1 MSDDNRPDPDV
12 LLEALKWEESK
23 QQRGKLKIFLG
34 MSAGVGKTYAMLEA
48 AQQRLSEG
56 VDVVVGYVETHQRA
70 ETEVLLKGLPIIPRQ
85 KLEYR
90 GSILEEM
97 DVDAIL
103 ARKPQLV
110 LVDELAH
117 TNVPGARHPKRYQD
131 VLDLLNAGIDVYTT
145 VNVQHFESRAD
156 TVRQIT
162 GITVRETVPDM
173 LIDIANDIEL
183 IDLEPEE
190 LLRRLAEGKV
200 YTADRAELAVK
211 NFFRK
216 GNLTALREMAL
227 RLTAERVDQDMQHYM
242 HIKRIQGPWKSA
254 ERLMVAIGPSPFSE
268 RLVRWTRRMAYN
280 LKAPWLAVFVEPM
293 QPLSDV
299 EKAQLAHTASLVHKL
314 GGEVITV
321 SGDDVV
327 QTLMR
332 VARQRNVTQ
341 VVIGKPAHNRLQEL
355 LRGGSVVNRLVHAS
369 GNIDVYVVTG
379 DKEEGTARPLAIR
392 PTLISGPNQYIIAAA
407 IVIAAVGLC
416 YAISTGSPVLGYEE
430 IALIL
435 LLLIVFLANFLGR
448 GPILLAATLSALL
461 WDFLFIPP
469 RFTFFISTL
478 RDTLL
483 FGSYFIV
490 ALVTGNL
497 TTRLRRQGQALQLR
511 EERMSALYRM
521 AHEVAHAVT
530 LDDVLRTSV
539 EQVGQV
545 FDAEIAIL
553 LPDSA
558 GRLSRSP
565 HPASTLALDEKEWSV
580 ATWAFEHGQVAG
592 HFTETLPTAT
602 AQYVPLVTPGGV
614 VGVMGV
620 RMRRAEQFSV
630 DQEAL
635 LDTFVSHIALAVE
648 RELLEEKSRQAAIL
662 AESERLSAALLDSV
676 SHELR
681 TPIAT
686 ITAATDQLLAAHQQG
701 DEATEL
707 ARGDEIQEAAHQ
719 LTRVVDN
726 LLDMTRLQSGHLK
739 LNLDWYYVGDLI
751 DQSVKPVAKELA
763 DHDLVI
769 DLAPDLPLVRMDFV
783 LMQQVLVNLL
793 HNAATYT
800 RPGVR
805 IRITAKTE
813 GSDLVLSVADR
824 GPGLPPADLER
835 VFDKF
840 YRVPGSHS
848 SGTGLGLSI
857 CKGLVEAHGGTIAA
871 ENRPTHGGARFTI
884 RLPIAGLPTV
894 VQDAAAHASSDAFTL
909 LRRRGRRFF
918 R

>member
-1 MSDDNRPDPDV
+1 MTDDQRPDPDI
-12 LLEALKWEESK
+12 LLEALKREESK

-48 AQQRLSEG
+48 AQQRLAEG
-56 VDVVVGYVETHQRA
+56 IDVVIGNVETHKRA
-70 ETEVLLKGLPIIPRQ
+70 ETESLLKGLPVIPRR

-97 DVDAIL
+97 DVDGVL
-103 ARKPQLV
+103 ARKPHLV

-162 GITVRETVPDM
+162 GITVRETVPDT

-200 YTADRAELAVK
+200 YTPDRADLAAK

-227 RLTAERVDQDMQHYM
+227 RLTAERVDQEMQQYM

-254 ERLMVAIGPSPFSE
+254 ERLMVAVSPSPLSE

-280 LKAPWLAVFVEPM
+280 LKAPWLAVFVQPM
-293 QPLSDV
+293 RPLSDT
-299 EKAQLAHTASLVHKL
+299 EKAQLARTMSLAHKL
-314 GGEVITV
+314 RGEVITV
-321 SGDDVV
+321 SGDDIVE
-327 QTLMR
+327 TLMR
-332 VARQRNVTQ
+332 VAHQRNVTQ
-341 VVIGKPAHNRLQEL
+341 LVIGKPVRNHLQEL

-369 GNIDVYVVTG
+369 GDIDVYVVTG
-379 DKEEGTARPLAIR
+379 DKESVTERPVVPR
-392 PTLISGPNQYIIAAA
+392 PTLQSGPNQYVVAILVVVVSVAICYVLSSAA
-407 IVIAAVGLC
+407 I
-416 YAISTGSPVLGYEE
+416 SPVIGYQET
-430 IALIL
+430 ALIL
-435 LLLIVFLANFLGR
+435 LLVIVLLANFLGR
-448 GPILLAATLSALL
+448 GPILVAGALSALL

-469 RFTFFISTL
+469 RFTFFISTFQ
-478 RDTLL
+478 DTLL
-483 FGSYFIV
+483 FGLYFIV

-497 TTRLRRQGQALQLR
+497 TARQRNQGTALRLR
-511 EERMSALYRM
+511 EERMSALYAM

-530 LDDVLRTSV
+530 LDDVLRTAV

-553 LPDSA
+553 LPDST
-558 GRLSRSP
+558 GRLATSP
-565 HPASTLALDEKEWSV
+565 HPASTLALDQKEWSV
-580 ATWAFEHGQVAG
+580 AVWAFEHGQVAG
-592 HFTETLPTAT
+592 RFTETLPTAT
-602 AQYVPLVTPGGV
+602 AQYLPLLTPGGV

-620 RMRRAEQFSV
+620 RMRRVEQFSV

-648 RELLEEKSRQAAIL
+648 RELLEDRSRQAAIL
-662 AESERLSAALLDSV
+662 AESERLYATLLDSV
-676 SHELR
+676 SQELR

-686 ITAATDQLLAAHQQG
+686 IRQATANLLAAHRDG
-701 DEATEL
+701 DEKTEL
-707 ARGDEIQEAAHQ
+707 ARSDDIQDAAQ
-719 LTRVVDN
+719 RLARVVDN
-726 LLDMTRLQSGHLK
+726 LLDMTRLQSGRLN
-739 LNLDWYYVGDLI
+739 LNLDWCNVSELI
-751 DQSVKPVAKELA
+751 DKSVKRVAKELA
-763 DHDLVI
+763 NHELVI
-769 DLAPDLPLVRMDFV
+769 DIAPDLPLIRMDFI

-800 RPGVR
+800 PPGVR

-813 GSDLVLSVADR
+813 GSRLVLSVADR

-835 VFDKF
+835 VFEKF
-840 YRVPGSHS
+840 YRVPGSQS

-857 CKGLVEAHGGTIAA
+857 SKGLVEAHGGTITA

-884 RLPIAGLPTV
+884 RIPIAGAPPTIEHT
-894 VQDAAAHASSDAFTL
+894 AATV
-909 LRRRGRRFF
+909 
-918 R
+918 